1 MIIEAG
7 VGAGYMPVYLYWGE
21 DEYRLTQAVQA
32 LRDRVLDP
40 NWVGFNYDK
49 IPPELPD
56 ATIQAL
62 NQAMTPSFGVGERLV
77 WLAEATL
84 LHRCSE
90 ALLVE
95 LERTLPGLPSTSH
108 LLLTTQTKPD
118 GRSKVTK
125 LLQKFAQVREFSPI
139 APWKTEQLV
148 QAVRQAAQRVGVNL
162 TPEAIELLAESV
174 GNDTRRLWSELEK
187 LRLFAGTSKGE
198 LQDAQTVASLVTV
211 TTQSSLQLADAI
223 RRGDSQRTLALIADL
238 THHNEPAL
246 RIVATLVKQFRTWL
260 WVRLM
265 VEAGERDERVIAQAA
280 QVSNPKRIYFLQ
292 QEVQRLSP
300 NQLQQALLLLL
311 DLEVSLKR
319 GGDECATLQSKALE
333 LCQLYC

>member
-1 MIIEAG
+1 
-7 VGAGYMPVYLYWGE
+7 MPVYLYWGE

-49 IPPELPD
+49 IAPELPD

-62 NQAMTPSFGVGERLV
+62 NQAMTPSFGAGERLV
-77 WLAEATL
+77 WLTEATL
-84 LHRCSE
+84 LQRCSE
-90 ALLVE
+90 ALSVE
-95 LERTLPGLPSTSH
+95 LERTLPVLPSTSH

-118 GRSKVTK
+118 GRSKIIK

-148 QAVRQAAQRVGVNL
+148 QAVRQAAQRVGLSL

-187 LRLFAGTSKGE
+187 LQLFAGTSKGK
-198 LQDAQTVASLVTV
+198 LQAQTVASLVTV
-211 TTQSSLQLADAI
+211 ATQSSLQLADAI

-238 THHNEPAL
+238 TDHNEPAL

-280 QVSNPKRIYFLQ
+280 QVNNPKRIYFLQ
-292 QEVQRLSP
+292 QEVQRLSA
-300 NQLQQALLLLL
+300 NQLQQALPLLL